1 MDYASDISIPT
12 KKEASASFNDYEL
25 ANFYIFQQKK
35 RPVPLLMVMS

>member
-35 RPVPLLMVMS
+35 EASASFNGL